1 MYSVKPPLQ
10 QLVYQ
15 GSPGKIHLIT
25 SNNDS
30 GASQCSRQ
38 PTSENCDPN
47 LENFNGSGGS
57 AAAFRKNDTS
67 AVDVAACCPEN
78 NLQDSTE
85 DHVNSSETREM
96 AAVGEDACDQ
106 NKGKDA
112 HKCGGVAHQQFKSP
126 TKAAAAAAASPGGGG
141 HSHSHRQHFCR
152 SPRCA
157 SNNPDYATPAQVQP
171 RKYLISKRHLLPG
184 AICTRDPSTL
194 TSQIPPP
201 PSTGKPPARPLS
213 ASKPPNTFRQLSFKD
228 ASSDTSKSGPAS
240 KATCSPLD
248 TDCGSVTEA
257 AAAGNSEGSNTEELT
272 SSHSHLNGV
281 DTASEPLQII
291 LYRTDPAINNCP
303 AADVGLFGGGEVSEL
318 RSDDSDGS
326 SSNTEPNSV
335 GVESSRAI
343 KEGEHTTTGASCSE
357 SEDRVSGSVRS
368 VEAER
373 CEPSGFSAGAGE
385 SSDSSAR
392 DVHTSEPPPPPVSGN
407 TSAEEPLSV
416 SCCGLTDPHVSD
428 EFLST
433 ARPPSESADPPLD
446 VDDVTKTLEQRL
458 ALEKMDVTSPRGQ
471 SSFDDGVDIYDLAA
485 AANSGS
491 GEAECIEKDYILRE
505 YSTGGSQSENDD
517 CMDAE
522 VSNFRTSG
530 YDFEDKTSQDCHA
543 EEKFVVENED
553 VSRRS
558 EDQLC
563 KPAREPEVQRAPPR
577 YGRSKGRQLWRNDCR
592 DSREVVT
599 LKPTNYNRQGGDWMV
614 DSLLEGAVNRMK
626 PSGEGRVRILV
637 EAFESL
643 MNISEPEPEKRPSR
657 VWCFNRMGRGE
668 VDDDGDV
675 FEEGDQ
681 RVDCYEVA
689 GDRLELRASMRL
701 SLGGGTRHDVCCL
714 DGDDSDVQMS
724 SMQKVQDWDDYPS
737 SNPSEAN
744 IKDMEDD
751 QDRNSGR
758 SSTTHEETTANRS
771 EFAKRPSEGQAKMN
785 DNVRRRVKM
794 YNEVKKQLGYNK
806 EDNVK
811 MKIQRYNRPRGSS
824 KSSSVK
830 SETEGNLGS
839 AEKNAR
845 ARNTHL
851 EPFRLLTEER
861 GALKTYQFAK
871 KLEQIFAEEER
882 LRNPIAQGLPWTTDE
897 PEVVP
902 KPPVKQPTKHVDFT
916 HHSDSRAVSRAE
928 FDYYVAERQMYMDM
942 QREEEERQR
951 QIAEQEEIKRLR
963 REMVPRAQLMP
974 FFDQPFM
981 PSRSSKRLTVPKEP
995 NFKTRQN
1002 KRAKCM
1008 VWQQGST

>member
-1 MYSVKPPLQ
+1 MYPVKQPLQ

-25 SNNDS
+25 SNSDS

-47 LENFNGSGGS
+47 LEKFNGSGRS
-57 AAAFRKNDTS
+57 AAAFRKIDNS
-67 AVDVAACCPEN
+67 AAVDIAASCPEN
-78 NLQDSTE
+78 HPQDSTE
-85 DHVNSSETREM
+85 DHCNSSETREETG
-96 AAVGEDACDQ
+96 AGVDACDQ

-126 TKAAAAAAASPGGGG
+126 TKAAAAAAASPGAGG
-141 HSHSHRQHFCR
+141 HAHGHRQHFCR

-201 PSTGKPPARPLS
+201 PSTGKPPARPPS
-213 ASKPPNTFRQLSFKD
+213 ASKPLNTFRQLSFKD

-240 KATCSPLD
+240 KATCSSLD
-248 TDCGSVTEA
+248 TDCGSVTG
-257 AAAGNSEGSNTEELT
+257 AAGNSEGSNREKLT
-272 SSHSHLNGV
+272 SSHSHLDGV
-281 DTASEPLQII
+281 EPASEPLQID
-291 LYRTDPAINNCP
+291 LDRTYSEINNCS
-303 AADVGLFGGGEVSEL
+303 AADVGLLGGGEVIEL
-318 RSDDSDGS
+318 RSDDSDGGS
-326 SSNTEPNSV
+326 CNSELNSAV
-335 GVESSRAI
+335 VESFGVI
-343 KEGEHTTTGASCSE
+343 GEGEHNTTGASCSE
-357 SEDRVSGSVRS
+357 FEDRVSGSVCS

-385 SSDSSAR
+385 SLESMAR
-392 DVHTSEPPPPPVSGN
+392 DVHTSEPLPPPLSGN

-416 SCCGLTDPHVSD
+416 SSCGLTDPHVPG

-433 ARPPSESADPPLD
+433 AGPPIESADPPLD
-446 VDDVTKTLEQRL
+446 VEDVTKTLEQRL

-491 GEAECIEKDYILRE
+491 GEAESLEKDYIFHD
-505 YSTGGSQSENDD
+505 YSRGGSQVENDD
-517 CMDAE
+517 CMGAE
-522 VSNFRTSG
+522 VSNLRPSG
-530 YDFEDKTSQDCHA
+530 YDFEEKMSQDCHA

-553 VSRRS
+553 LSRGS
-558 EDQLC
+558 VDQLC
-563 KPAREPEVQRAPPR
+563 KPAGEPEVQRAPPR

-599 LKPTNYNRQGGDWMV
+599 LKSTNYNRQGGDWMV

-681 RVDCYEVA
+681 RVDCYEVS

-701 SLGGGTRHDVCCL
+701 SLGGGTRHDVCSL
-714 DGDDSDVQMS
+714 DGGDSDVQMS
-724 SMQKVQDWDDYPS
+724 SMQKVQDWDDYQS
-737 SNPSEAN
+737 SNPSEVN
-744 IKDMEDD
+744 LKDMDDD

-758 SSTTHEETTANRS
+758 SSTAHEETTANPN
-771 EFAKRPSEGQAKMN
+771 EFAERPSEGQAKMN

-830 SETEGNLGS
+830 SETESNLGS
-839 AEKNAR
+839 AEKMAR
-845 ARNTHL
+845 ARNTNL

-861 GALKTYQFAK
+861 GAMKTYQFAK

-951 QIAEQEEIKRLR
+951 QMAEQEEIKRLR

-995 NFKTRQN
+995 KFKNRQN